1 MRNPIKTLLITTAA
15 ALTLTACSTVQTEP
29 DQQAIRYSNPPFG
42 AKSFK
47 ECFGSSAYDMATIN
61 NDSYVYPAGQRV
73 YNANGSDGDTFNVTT
88 KDGVTLTVE
97 AAVRFEL
104 TNDCDTL
111 RQFHE
116 KIGLKTEA
124 FTDEGWRNV
133 LTNYFRSPLNRA
145 LTDATQG
152 MGWQEIYSNPEAKA
166 QWEKQVQE
174 LLPRYIE
181 QAVGGNYFT
190 VQGVT
195 LQKPTLPEELENA
208 LKDAEVAAQQ
218 ARAQEQRNSQVT
230 SELESIRELV
240 DVLGADG
247 YNVYQAIKDGKVTV
261 LPIPQGTNITL
272 PTQ

>member
-1 MRNPIKTLLITTAA
+1 MKNTAKAVLLGAIAVFG
-15 ALTLTACSTVQTEP
+15 LSACSVVQTEP
-29 DQQAIRYSNPPFG
+29 DQQAIRYSDPFFG

-47 ECFGSSAYDMATIN
+47 ECFDASSYDIASPTNTNYI
-61 NDSYVYPAGQRV
+61 YPAGQRV
-73 YNANGSDGDTFNVTT
+73 YNANGTDGDFFSVTT
-88 KDGVTLTVE
+88 KDGVTLSVE

-104 TNDCDTL
+104 TSDCDTL

-124 FTDEGWRNV
+124 FTDTGWATV
-133 LTNYFRSPLNRA
+133 LNNYFRSPLNRA

-152 MGWQEIYSNPEAKA
+152 MNWQDIYSNPESKA
-166 QWEKQVQE
+166 SWEKEVQK
-174 LLPRYIE
+174 LLPQYIN
-181 QAVGGNYFT
+181 QAVGGSYFEI
-190 VQGVT
+190 QGVT
-195 LQKPTLPEELENA
+195 LQKPTLPPELENA

-247 YNVYQAIKDGKVTV
+247 YNVYQAIKDGKVSI
-261 LPIPQGTNITL
+261 LPIPQGTNITI
-272 PTQ
+272 PTS